1 MESAR
6 PSADSGK
13 VKSKHVM
20 VAVTC
25 LVVVVVLV
33 GGLLGAAYV
42 FKAAAN
48 DIVKVGNVNT
58 CHSVCF
64 YTSIA
69 RGNNARM

>member
-1 MESAR
+1 MESAG

-25 LVVVVVLV
+25 LVVLIVLV

-58 CHSVCF
+58 RQSVCF
-64 YTSIA
+64 CTSIA
-69 RGNNARM
+69 RRNEARM